1 MLPSLENPVEQ
12 VLAAVEQLPPVAQ
25 QAIVTGILG
34 QFGPD
39 QPRPSAKAQERLD
52 RIVAHLLPPMPIERR
67 VYFARSFGALDLD
80 LPRTFAVIDKD
91 EELVAE
97 ISLGHAT
104 PEPATILNLGKQRR
118 FIDTRIMA
126 EREDLTSEAAEAL
139 AEAGDAR
146 TVRTLSANTFVKL
159 SRKAFSRLVTRASHD
174 LPLQIQ
180 LCNRP
185 ELDPEDALRLALVVP
200 DHLKA
205 ALFERLDREA
215 VLQAQKVA
223 SEAIPEKIRR
233 MRLHQDS
240 LASAHD
246 VRRDVKAGTKSLG
259 EALTLFA
266 ATDQVIPAIEMLGAT
281 LGIAREAL
289 ITALARG
296 RIEPF
301 EAMAR
306 AVALDEN
313 IFIPLV
319 TAFCRRWRRPAPDP
333 RGISRR
339 YRALTDKQIDA
350 ELAQLRG
357 TARKLPVARE
367 QPAMPIPMTVAVG

>member
-12 VLAAVEQLPPVAQ
+12 VLAAVEQLPPAAQ
-25 QAIVTGILG
+25 QALVTSVLG

-39 QPRPSAKAQERLD
+39 RPRPSAKAQERLD

-91 EELVAE
+91 EELIAE

-118 FIDTRIMA
+118 FIDTRVMA
-126 EREDLTSEAAEAL
+126 EREDLSTEAAEAL

-146 TVRTLSANTFVKL
+146 TVRTLTANKFAKL

-174 LPLQIQ
+174 LNLQIQ

-185 ELDPEDALRLALVVP
+185 ELEAEDARRLALVVP
-200 DHLKA
+200 DHLKST
-205 ALFERLDREA
+205 LYERLDREA
-215 VLQAQKVA
+215 VLEAQKIA
-223 SEAIPEKIRR
+223 SEAIPAKIRR

-240 LASAHD
+240 QANAHE
-246 VRRDVKAGTKSLG
+246 VRRDVKAGTKSLA

-266 ATDQVIPAIEMLGAT
+266 ATDQVMPAIELLGAT
-281 LGIAREAL
+281 LGIEREAL

-296 RIEPF
+296 RVEPF

-313 IFIPLV
+313 IFVSLV
-319 TAFCRRWRRPAPDP
+319 SSFCRRWRKPAPDP
-333 RGISRR
+333 RGLLRR
-339 YRALTDKQIDA
+339 YRALTEKQIDE
-350 ELAQLRG
+350 ELALLRA
-357 TARKLPVARE
+357 TSRKPSLARA
-367 QPAMPIPMTVAVG
+367 QPSAPLPIPVPAG

>member
-25 QAIVTGILG
+25 QAIVTGVLA

-52 RIVAHLLPPMPIERR
+52 RIVAHLLPPMPIEQR

-91 EELVAE
+91 EELIAE

-104 PEPATILNLGKQRR
+104 PDPATILNLGKQRR
-118 FIDTRIMA
+118 FIDTRVMA

-146 TVRTLSANTFVKL
+146 TVRQLSANRFVTL

-185 ELDPEDALRLALVVP
+185 ELDPENALRLALVVP

-205 ALFERLDREA
+205 TLFERLDRAA
-215 VLQAQKVA
+215 VLEAQKVA
-223 SEAIPEKIRR
+223 SNAIHDKIRR

-240 LASAHD
+240 QPSAHD
-246 VRRDVKAGTKSLG
+246 VRRDVKAGRKSLG
-259 EALTLFA
+259 EAMTLFA
-266 ATDQVIPAIEMLGAT
+266 ATDQVIPAVELLGAT
-281 LGIAREAL
+281 LGIEREAL
-289 ITALARG
+289 IAALARG

-319 TAFCRRWRRPAPDP
+319 AAFCRRWRKTAPDP
-333 RGISRR
+333 RGLSRR

-350 ELAQLRG
+350 ELAQLR
-357 TARKLPVARE
+357 ASVRKPVADRAQ
-367 QPAMPIPMTVAVG
+367 QPMPLPIPVPAG